1 MRQSAV
7 DISDLDLSEDE
18 AMIFPAG
25 LPGLSDYTRYALLSD
40 EETWPF
46 YHLQSLENAQL
57 CFLTVDPFAF
67 FPDYDFELS
76 EAVVKQLQLTS
87 MDDVWVRNI
96 VVVADDFKQSTVNLQ
111 APLIMN
117 HRTRIGR
124 QVILNDPSLAIK
136 EPLFPRVSTESGN
149 R

>member
-1 MRQSAV
+1 MRESAV
-7 DISDLDLSEDE
+7 DMGDGDHSGEQ
-18 AMIFPAG
+18 AMTFPAG
-25 LPGLSDYTRYALLSD
+25 LPGLSDYTRFVLLSH

-46 YHLQSLENAQL
+46 YPLQSLEDAQL

-67 FPDYDFELS
+67 FPDYDFKLS
-76 EAVVKQLQLTS
+76 EAVVQQLQITS

-117 HRTRIGR
+117 HRIRLGR
-124 QVILNDPSLAIK
+124 QVILNDPDLAIK
-136 EPLFPRVSTESGN
+136 EPLFTESGN